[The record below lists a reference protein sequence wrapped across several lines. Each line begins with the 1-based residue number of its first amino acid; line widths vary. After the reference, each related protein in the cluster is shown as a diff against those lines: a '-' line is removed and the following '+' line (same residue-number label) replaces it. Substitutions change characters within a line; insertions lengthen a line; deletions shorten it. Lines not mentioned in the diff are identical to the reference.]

1 MKDNEILW
9 KCRRGTKELDIML
22 KKYYIN
28 NYQDSSDAQKEAFVK
43 LLDLEDPELFN
54 LLLNKITLKD
64 IAVNEIADI
73 IRNMNS
79 SYT

>member
-22 KKYYIN
+22 KNYYIN